1 MLNIKIQ
8 KIFGIQIILVII
20 LNSAANMYIIL
31 LLAKL
36 TFGISMLYITYN
48 ICYKNIKLDLYL
60 FRTSLVNVLPS
71 FKDIVSMMLKNSAHI
86 F

>member
-20 LNSAANMYIIL
+20 LNSAANMHIIL

-36 TFGISMLYITYN
+36 TFGISMLCYN
-48 ICYKNIKLDLYL
+48 L
-60 FRTSLVNVLPS
+60 
-71 FKDIVSMMLKNSAHI
+71 
-86 F
+86 

>member
-36 TFGISMLYITYN
+36 TFGIAMLYM
-48 ICYKNIKLDLYL
+48 LYEYQIG
-60 FRTSLVNVLPS
+60 FMFV
-71 FKDIVSMMLKNSAHI
+71 
-86 F
+86 